1 VLSGDDDVSKIDAS
15 TTNLKALDGDD
26 AEGEGASSVEL
37 IAPDPIGSKALVQT
51 DPSAVDWL
59 LLLPHLLMG
68 TNESVRQ
75 PSPRVNKQKLW

>member
-26 AEGEGASSVEL
+26 AEGEGASSVEP
-37 IAPDPIGSKALVQT
+37 IAFDPIGSKASVQT
-51 DPSAVDWL
+51 DPSAVDRL

-75 PSPRVNKQKLW
+75 LSPSVNKQKLW

>member
-51 DPSAVDWL
+51 DPSAVDRL

-68 TNESVRQ
+68 TNKSVCQ
-75 PSPRVNKQKLW
+75 PSPSVSKQKLW